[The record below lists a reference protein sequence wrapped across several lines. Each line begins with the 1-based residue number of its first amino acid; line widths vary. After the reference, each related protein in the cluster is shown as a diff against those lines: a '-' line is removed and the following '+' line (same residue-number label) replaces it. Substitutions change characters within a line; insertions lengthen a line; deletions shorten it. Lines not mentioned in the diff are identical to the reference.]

1 MLNSNMPVLQKS
13 GAGLIHNFT
22 LKRGTL
28 FEISYFLY
36 LQKKS
41 ITQILINLT
50 CFFLISSETMWKTII
65 HRQY

>member
-1 MLNSNMPVLQKS
+1 MLNSNMPVLQNS

-36 LQKKS
+36 LQKINNKN
-41 ITQILINLT
+41 LINLT
-50 CFFLISSETMWKTII
+50 WFFKISSETNWKTLI

>member
-13 GAGLIHNFT
+13 GAGLINDFT

-36 LQKKS
+36 FFYKK
-41 ITQILINLT
+41 INNKN
-50 CFFLISSETMWKTII
+50 SD
-65 HRQY
+65 

>member
-13 GAGLIHNFT
+13 GAGLIHNFV

-36 LQKKS
+36 LKK
-41 ITQILINLT
+41 INN
-50 CFFLISSETMWKTII
+50 INSD
-65 HRQY
+65 

>member
-1 MLNSNMPVLQKS
+1 MPVLQKS

-36 LQKKS
+36 LQTKS
-41 ITQILINLT
+41 ITKILINLT
-50 CFFLISSETMWKTII
+50 CFFYFKW
-65 HRQY
+65 

>member
-22 LKRGTL
+22 LNRGTL

-36 LQKKS
+36 LKK
-41 ITQILINLT
+41 INNIHSDYFNML
-50 CFFLISSETMWKTII
+50 FLF
-65 HRQY
+65 